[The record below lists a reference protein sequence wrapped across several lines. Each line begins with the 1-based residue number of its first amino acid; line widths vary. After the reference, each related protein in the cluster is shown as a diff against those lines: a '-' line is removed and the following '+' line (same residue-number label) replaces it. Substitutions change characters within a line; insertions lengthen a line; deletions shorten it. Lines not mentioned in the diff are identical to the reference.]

1 MHSFVV
7 PFFPRPG
14 QSLFEQVLTS
24 KTAPDVVARLWDEG
38 LVPSLEALE
47 KGVPL
52 WLGDHSYGSSPW
64 ADVAAFPQ
72 EPELGWDWGGS
83 LGALPE
89 PRVERSEKE
98 MLWLEHVLVRMVRI
112 GLDPDLLIVDPVNRR
127 DNQAPS
133 LVEWAHARGF
143 PFLLQECLSVLSPE
157 RRRALL
163 QPMGWG
169 SDSMLKDRIHNAVE
183 QGVPLLA
190 QVWKN
195 AGANPA
201 ATDGLQR
208 TALFYPTNLA
218 SLKWALAQG
227 LSLEDKDVKGKLPF
241 EAWEERVTVGG
252 VEKDNWVQMQ
262 DHASSVQGSMAPH
275 YEVLV
280 EKACR
285 EIREDPLKEIW
296 AVHPVADVLPSGRT
310 PLGVTC
316 RAVLQTPSKN
326 EHWVMRNA
334 NKVLNFLLKKTD
346 LSTAFSTVNNGV
358 SDAEV
363 LAIVFDRYGHSM
375 KLAGNTMERELGRLG
390 KTGLPVAD
398 VATALRWC
406 VAERFDE
413 AAQAKVLEWATN
425 TALGAFGERSSP
437 RSVEQRKASVDFA
450 QEWSGWIEQRLAQ
463 MNASAKTIGGGLRLR
478 GAPAKALVE
487 MGCRQLAE
495 TDRLPGSDQAW
506 ARAVFAAVEVLLENG
521 ASLERDEDCLKAT
534 EHYEVKG
541 HGDNDA
547 LAAAFGVLMAL
558 ASRPKL
564 SESKA
569 FWGRFVELASTQE
582 NHAAIRAWVR
592 SHGLEEVLPPPSP
605 SAGLKPR
612 F

>member
-1 MHSFVV
+1 MPSFVV
-7 PFFPRPG
+7 PFFPRSG

-47 KGVPL
+47 KGVPV
-52 WLGDHSYGSSPW
+52 WLADHSHSSSPW
-64 ADVAAFPQ
+64 ADGAAFSQ

-98 MLWLEHVLVRMVRI
+98 MLWREHVLVRMVRM
-112 GLDPDLLIVDPVNRR
+112 GLDPDLPIVDPVNRR

-157 RRRALL
+157 RRRALI

-183 QGVPLLA
+183 KGVPLLA

-227 LSLEDKDVKGKLPF
+227 LSLEDKDVDGKLPF
-241 EAWEERVTVGG
+241 EAWEERVSVGG

-262 DHASSVQGSMAPH
+262 DHASSVQGSVAPH

-285 EIREDPLKEIW
+285 EIREEPLKEIW
-296 AVHPVADVLPSGRT
+296 AVHPVASVLPSGRT

-326 EHWVMRNA
+326 EQWVLRNA

-346 LSTAFSTVNNGV
+346 LSTAFSTVRHGV

-363 LAIVFDRYGHSM
+363 LGIVFDRYGHSL
-375 KLAGNTMERELGRLG
+375 KLAGNTLQRELERLG
-390 KTGLPVAD
+390 QTGLPVAD
-398 VATALRWC
+398 AATVLRWC
-406 VAERFDE
+406 VAEGFDE
-413 AAQAKVLEWATN
+413 AAQGNVVGWAAS
-425 TALGAFGERSSP
+425 TALDAFGRRSSS
-437 RSVEQRKASVDFA
+437 RAEEQVRAGGDFA
-450 QEWSGWIEQRLAQ
+450 QEWSGWIEQRLAKQ
-463 MNASAKTIGGGLRLR
+463 DPSDKAFGVGLRLR
-478 GAPAKALVE
+478 VAPAKAIVE
-487 MGCRQLAE
+487 MGCGHLAE
-495 TDRLPGSDQAW
+495 AGRLADCDQAW
-506 ARAVFAAVEVLLENG
+506 ARAMFAAVGVLLKND
-521 ASLERDEDCLKAT
+521 ASLDGGEDCRKAA
-534 EHYEVKG
+534 EDYETKG
-541 HGDNDA
+541 HGDDDA

-558 ASRPKL
+558 GSTPGM

-582 NHAAIRAWVR
+582 NHGALRAWVR